1 MPQGILKNF
10 ARSKEIPNFVDITPR
25 PIFWPCLNDTLKT
38 ESTRHPPGCASFFL
52 TFFYCGLHRNHYICA
67 VAITTPA
74 TSHLSTPQN
83 AFHHEKILSF
93 APSSRRCHRRFRP
106 NAAGTSPA
114 QQKLSAAYAALLQQP
129 GDTARQKAFFDAF
142 PRSFFE
148 LEVLF
153 GYNPELIP
161 SNLYTE
167 GHNYSTAFWTRLPAV
182 PLDQRADRL
191 IDLLTGG
198 EWEGDMPNYLKS
210 ELKAFADKEPLALF
224 RLLSHRPQPVQRL
237 FWQCYW
243 QNPNNDPWLAA
254 ALSHYKKAAARKY
267 PRETAVMES
276 AYREFAG
283 TVGGR

>member
-1 MPQGILKNF
+1 MKKF
-10 ARSKEIPNFVDITPR
+10 
-25 PIFWPCLNDTLKT
+25 CLSLLLLAGATA
-38 ESTRHPPGCASFFL
+38 AS
-52 TFFYCGLHRNHYICA
+52 A
-67 VAITTPA
+67 
-74 TSHLSTPQN
+74 Q
-83 AFHHEKILSF
+83 
-93 APSSRRCHRRFRP
+93 

-198 EWEGDMPNYLKS
+198 EWDGDMPNYLKS
-210 ELKAFADKEPLALF
+210 ELKAFADKEPLTLF
-224 RLLSHRPQPVQRL
+224 RLLSRRPQPVQRL

-243 QNPNNDPWLAA
+243 QNPNNDPWLGT

>member
-1 MPQGILKNF
+1 MKTQLCSLLF
-10 ARSKEIPNFVDITPR
+10 
-25 PIFWPCLNDTLKT
+25 IF
-38 ESTRHPPGCASFFL
+38 
-52 TFFYCGLHRNHYICA
+52 GLS
-67 VAITTPA
+67 A
-74 TSHLSTPQN
+74 TQ
-83 AFHHEKILSF
+83 AQK
-93 APSSRRCHRRFRP
+93 APDL
-106 NAAGTSPA
+106 SPA
-114 QQKLSAAYAALLQQP
+114 ARRLTEAYTALQQSP
-129 GDTARQKAFFDAF
+129 TDTARQKAFFEAF
-142 PRSFFE
+142 PKTFFE

-161 SNLYTE
+161 ANLYASGNDYTQ
-167 GHNYSTAFWTRLPAV
+167 AFRSKIPAV
-182 PLDQRADRL
+182 PVETRADRL

-198 EWEGDMPNYLKS
+198 EWDGDMPNYLKS
-210 ELKAFADKEPLALF
+210 ELKAFADKEPLTLF
-224 RLLSHRPQPVQRL
+224 RLLSRRPQPVQRL

>member
-1 MPQGILKNF
+1 MRTF
-10 ARSKEIPNFVDITPR
+10 
-25 PIFWPCLNDTLKT
+25 CLSLLLLAGATA
-38 ESTRHPPGCASFFL
+38 AS
-52 TFFYCGLHRNHYICA
+52 A
-67 VAITTPA
+67 
-74 TSHLSTPQN
+74 Q
-83 AFHHEKILSF
+83 
-93 APSSRRCHRRFRP
+93 

-129 GDTARQKAFFDAF
+129 GDTARQKAFFEAF
-142 PRSFFE
+142 PKTFFE

-167 GHNYSTAFWTRLPAV
+167 GPNYSTAFWTRLPAV

-191 IDLLTGG
+191 IDLFTGG
-198 EWEGDMPNYLKS
+198 EWEADMPSYLKS
-210 ELKAFADKEPLALF
+210 ELKAFADKQPLALF
-224 RLLSHRPQPVQRL
+224 RLLSRRTPAEQRL

-243 QNPNNDPWLAA
+243 QNPCKDPWLAT

>member
-1 MPQGILKNF
+1 MRTF
-10 ARSKEIPNFVDITPR
+10 
-25 PIFWPCLNDTLKT
+25 CLSLLLLA
-38 ESTRHPPGCASFFL
+38 G
-52 TFFYCGLHRNHYICA
+52 
-67 VAITTPA
+67 A
-74 TSHLSTPQN
+74 TAATAQN
-83 AFHHEKILSF
+83 ASVL
-93 APSSRRCHRRFRP
+93 
-106 NAAGTSPA
+106 SPA

-129 GDTARQKAFFDAF
+129 GDTTRQRAFFDAF

-153 GYNPELIP
+153 GHHPELIP
-161 SNLYTE
+161 ANLYTE
-167 GHNYSTAFWTRLPAV
+167 GLNYSMAFWTRLPAV

-198 EWEGDMPNYLKS
+198 EWEADMPSYLKS
-210 ELKAFADKEPLALF
+210 ELKAFADKQPLALF
-224 RLLSHRPQPVQRL
+224 RLLSRRPLPVQRL

-243 QNPNNDPWLAA
+243 QNPDKNPWMAT

-283 TVGGR
+283 TIGGR

>member
-38 ESTRHPPGCASFFL
+38 KSTRHPPGCASFFN
-52 TFFYCGLHRNHYICA
+52 FFCCEFPRIRYICA

-83 AFHHEKILSF
+83 SFHHEKILPF
-93 APSSRRCHRRFRP
+93 APPSRRCHRRFRP
-106 NAAGTSPA
+106 KCCRDLTDPA
-114 QQKLSAAYAALLQQP
+114 KTVGRLRRPAP
-129 GDTARQKAFFDAF
+129 TTGRHRTAKGLFEAF
-142 PRSFFE
+142 PKTFFE

-153 GYNPELIP
+153 GYYPELIP
-161 SNLYTE
+161 ANLYASSDDYTE
-167 GHNYSTAFWTRLPAV
+167 AFRSKIPAV
-182 PLDQRADRL
+182 PVETRIDRL
-191 IDLLTGG
+191 ITLFMDGHWEADAPSDLK
-198 EWEGDMPNYLKS
+198 E
-210 ELKAFADKEPLALF
+210 ELHIYADAYPLAFF
-224 RLLSHRPQPVQRL
+224 RLLARHTPAEQRL

-243 QNPNNDPWLAA
+243 QNPCKDPWLAA

-283 TVGGR
+283 TIEGR

>member
-1 MPQGILKNF
+1 MRRGNY
-10 ARSKEIPNFVDITPR
+10 DTP
-25 PIFWPCLNDTLKT
+25 PLHIYPPPKTHFTMKKFCLSLLLLAGATA
-38 ESTRHPPGCASFFL
+38 AS
-52 TFFYCGLHRNHYICA
+52 A
-67 VAITTPA
+67 
-74 TSHLSTPQN
+74 Q
-83 AFHHEKILSF
+83 
-93 APSSRRCHRRFRP
+93 

-167 GHNYSTAFWTRLPAV
+167 GPNYSTAFWTRLPAV

-191 IDLLTGG
+191 IDLFTGG
-198 EWEGDMPNYLKS
+198 EWEADMPSYLKS
-210 ELKAFADKEPLALF
+210 ELKAFADKQPLALF
-224 RLLSHRPQPVQRL
+224 RLLSRRTPAEQRL

-243 QNPNNDPWLAA
+243 QNPCKDPWLAA
-254 ALSHYKKAAARKY
+254 ALSHYKKASARKY
-267 PRETAVMES
+267 PREMAVMES

>member
-1 MPQGILKNF
+1 MRTF
-10 ARSKEIPNFVDITPR
+10 
-25 PIFWPCLNDTLKT
+25 CLSLLLLAGATA
-38 ESTRHPPGCASFFL
+38 AS
-52 TFFYCGLHRNHYICA
+52 A
-67 VAITTPA
+67 
-74 TSHLSTPQN
+74 Q
-83 AFHHEKILSF
+83 
-93 APSSRRCHRRFRP
+93 

-129 GDTARQKAFFDAF
+129 EDTARQKAFFEAF
-142 PRSFFE
+142 PKTFFE

-167 GHNYSTAFWTRLPAV
+167 GPNYSTAFWTRLPAV

-191 IDLLTGG
+191 IDLFTGG
-198 EWEGDMPNYLKS
+198 EWEADMPSYLKS
-210 ELKAFADKEPLALF
+210 ELKAFADKQPLALF
-224 RLLSHRPQPVQRL
+224 RLLSRRTPAEQRL

-243 QNPNNDPWLAA
+243 QNPNNDPWLGT

-283 TVGGR
+283 TIEGR